1 MTPSPTVESS
11 TTEEGVLLFAFVCLF
26 FFLSFDGVKVQEN
39 IDVGFDGVDLLRL
52 FFQLGAFIIKPLLL
66 VLELLQLGLE

>member
-11 TTEEGVLLFAFVCLF
+11 TTEEGVCYSRSFAC
-26 FFLSFDGVKVQEN
+26 SFSCPSTGVKVQEN

-52 FFQLGAFIIKPLLL
+52 FFQLGSFIIKPLLL
-66 VLELLQLGLE
+66 VL